1 MCYKT
6 VIRLPLDQITS
17 KCTFVERAEYSTK
30 KVGYMLQLSLGKRA
44 TSRQLQW
51 INCQLDYGG
60 PNTLVHPK
68 SLQRITGYSSSI
80 GITAPTCLLKWLF
93 FDHF

>member
-1 MCYKT
+1 MSLDCHWTKSHQNVPLWSVLSIQQRKSATCYNY
-6 VIRLPLDQITS
+6 L
-17 KCTFVERAEYSTK
+17 
-30 KVGYMLQLSLGKRA
+30 LGKRA

-60 PNTLVHPK
+60 PNTWVHPK

-80 GITAPTCLLKWLF
+80 GITAPPAC
-93 FDHF
+93 